1 MEYFR
6 RTDLIIITCILMLSM
21 AIMGLYS
28 FVSAEDRV
36 IAEIYYYSDLVEK
49 ADLSLGESRTFSIP
63 QEEDVILQ
71 IYPDSSIAFIESDCS
86 DKICIHTG
94 KLNKTG
100 QFAACLPN
108 GIVVKIVQKEEWN
121 EDDMDL
127 IISREMRK
135 GLHGQ

>member
-1 MEYFR
+1 MKYFK
-6 RTDLIIITCILMLSM
+6 RTDLIIITCILILSM
-21 AIMGLYS
+21 AIMGIYS
-28 FVSAEDRV
+28 FLSAEDRV

-49 ADLSLGESRTFSIP
+49 VDLNLGENKTFSIP

-71 IYPDSSIAFIESDCS
+71 IYPDSSIAFIKSDCA
-86 DKICIHTG
+86 DKVCIHTG

-108 GIVVKIVQKEEWN
+108 GIVVKIVPKEERD

-127 IISREMRK
+127 IISQEMRK